1 MKAEIEILDKLKMI
15 AEEVQDSEPGRM
27 NSLLSPE
34 PISCDPIT
42 ETSKIRYVA
51 QNWER
56 NHRGE
61 LHGGAVAAM
70 FDTSMGM
77 SLLAFTDHY
86 SVATADLSVS
96 YIRPFL
102 GESFIFE
109 VNVIRAGRSMARL
122 RAVAKDE
129 ATDKILASATSN
141 FVYSDK

>member
-1 MKAEIEILDKLKMI
+1 MKAEKEILDKLKMI

>member
-1 MKAEIEILDKLKMI
+1 MKAEKEILDKLKMI

-141 FVYSDK
+141 FVYSDN

>member
-1 MKAEIEILDKLKMI
+1 MKTEKEIMDKLSQI
-15 AEEVQDSEPGRM
+15 AIEVQESEPGRM

-34 PISCDPIT
+34 PLNCDPET
-42 ETSKIRYVA
+42 ETARIRYEA
-51 QNWER
+51 KDWER

-96 YIRPFL
+96 YIRPFM

-129 ATDKILASATSN
+129 ATGKILASATSN
-141 FVYSDK
+141 FVYADK

>member
-1 MKAEIEILDKLKMI
+1 MKTEKEILDKLKMI
-15 AEEVQDSEPGRM
+15 AEEVQESEPGRM

>member
-1 MKAEIEILDKLKMI
+1 MKTEKEIMDKLRRV
-15 AEEVQDSEPGRM
+15 AEEVQESEPGRM

-34 PISCDPIT
+34 PLKCEL
-42 ETSKIRYVA
+42 ETQTSEIRYEA
-51 QNWER
+51 KDWER

-96 YIRPFL
+96 YIRPFM
-102 GESFIFE
+102 GGSFIFE

-129 ATDKILASATSN
+129 ATGKILASATSN
-141 FVYSDK
+141 FVYADK

>member
-1 MKAEIEILDKLKMI
+1 MMTEKEIMDKLRQI
-15 AEEVQDSEPGRM
+15 AVEVQEIEPGRM

-34 PISCDPIT
+34 PIKCDP
-42 ETSKIRYVA
+42 ETQTAEIRYEA
-51 QNWER
+51 KDWER

-96 YIRPFL
+96 YIRPFM
-102 GESFIFE
+102 GGSFIFE

-129 ATDKILASATSN
+129 DTGKILASATSN
-141 FVYSDK
+141 FVYADK